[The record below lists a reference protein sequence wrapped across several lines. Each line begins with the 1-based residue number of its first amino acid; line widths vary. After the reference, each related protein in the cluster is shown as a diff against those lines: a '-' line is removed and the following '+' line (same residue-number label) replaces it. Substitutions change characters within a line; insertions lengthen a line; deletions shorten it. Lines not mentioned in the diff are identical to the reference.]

1 MVDLI
6 IGGWKLSEKTAKDL
20 AYNIE
25 NVMDDADPATT
36 TIILYMFDHIMFL
49 GDVDGNLMALDC
61 ERAIRSNHM
70 PIMRAARGAELLII
84 SPLPRFLVKKCC
96 GDPGHIYKLW

>member
-36 TIILYMFDHIMFL
+36 TIILYMFDNSMFL
-49 GDVDGNLMALDC
+49 GDV
-61 ERAIRSNHM
+61 
-70 PIMRAARGAELLII
+70 
-84 SPLPRFLVKKCC
+84 
-96 GDPGHIYKLW
+96 

>member
-1 MVDLI
+1 MDLI

-61 ERAIRSNHM
+61 ERAIRSSHANHARGQGG
-70 PIMRAARGAELLII
+70 RAANYWS
-84 SPLPRFLVKKCC
+84 SPS
-96 GDPGHIYKLW
+96 